1 MHHGRAKCCA
11 TAEPSDATWPVQ
23 GMHQGRVGHQLFSI
37 QGWVCVPAVFFG
49 LAALRPYL
57 DCLEV
62 FVCLPQNSH
71 LPGYSLSTEAGS
83 LLYVRWLFIMH
94 KIGVFITPNFIIKTH
109 FYAFKKP

>member
-1 MHHGRAKCCA
+1 MACA
-11 TAEPSDATWPVQ
+11 RDAPGPGCALFGFRSGLGFCPS
-23 GMHQGRVGHQLFSI
+23 RV
-37 QGWVCVPAVFFG
+37 FG
-49 LAALRPYL
+49 LAASRPCL

-62 FVCLPQNSH
+62 FVCLPQNSR